1 MNDLKRARA
10 ERGWSQS
17 RLIAA
22 MEAEARRMQRSIA
35 EPSSLKTQLSRW
47 ENGHHTPDA
56 FYQELLGRV
65 YGKPAH
71 QLGFG
76 SDDTLGLEVGSTWEQ
91 CADSAVELWSG
102 DMERRTFLQ
111 SVAVASTAFSTP
123 VLTALIADPAS
134 SVTRSSGSRTVGGD
148 DIAFIRDVTGQLSQ
162 LDNKHGG
169 GHVRRAAL
177 SLLDDEVAPL
187 LRSGKFTDGTGRE
200 LLSAAA
206 ELTQLVGWMS
216 HDMGGHGVAQR
227 YLIQALGLARSAGDT
242 ALVAELLCAMSQQST
257 YVSDPQAADL
267 ARAARSVAERRGHI
281 SLVAESRIMEA
292 HAHARAGAS
301 ADCAVSLHEAEVALD
316 KADRGDEPHWIK
328 YFDHAYVAAKFGHC
342 FRELG
347 DHRNAIRF
355 AEQSLDMDGTYVRGQ
370 AFNLTL
376 LAHSQANAGDV
387 ASACAT
393 GQKAVAVAAKL
404 RSTRAV
410 AYLRDFRASLDYAEA
425 TAEVK
430 ELDQQLEPVLAA

>member
-1 MNDLKRARA
+1 
-10 ERGWSQS
+10 
-17 RLIAA
+17 
-22 MEAEARRMQRSIA
+22 MEAEARRMRRSIA

-56 FYQELLGRV
+56 FYQQLLARV
-65 YGKPAH
+65 YSKPAH
-71 QLGFG
+71 ELGFG
-76 SDDTLGLEVGSTWEQ
+76 GDDTIGLGVGSTWEQ

-102 DMERRTFLQ
+102 DMQRRTFLQ
-111 SVAVASTAFSTP
+111 SVAVATTAFSTP
-123 VLTALIADPAS
+123 VLTALIADPAA
-134 SVTRSSGSRTVGGD
+134 TIARSSGSRTVSAD
-148 DIAFIRDVTGQLSQ
+148 DVAFIRDVTGQLSQ

-177 SLLDDEVAPL
+177 SLLDDEVAPM
-187 LRSGKFTDGTGRE
+187 LRAGKFTDQVGRE

-242 ALVAELLCAMSQQST
+242 ALLAELLCAMSQQST
-257 YVSDPQAADL
+257 YISDPQGADL
-267 ARAARSVAERRGHI
+267 ARAARTIAERRGHV

-292 HAHARAGAS
+292 HAHARAGSS
-301 ADCAVSLHEAEVALD
+301 ADCAVALHEAEVALD
-316 KADRGDEPHWIK
+316 KADRSEEPHWIS
-328 YFDHAYVAAKFGHC
+328 YFDQAYVSAKFGHC

-347 DHRNAIRF
+347 DHKNAIKF
-355 AEQSLDMDGTYVRGQ
+355 AKQSLDMDNTYVRGH

-376 LAHSQANAGDV
+376 LAHAQANAGDV

-393 GQKAVAVAAKL
+393 GQQAVAVAAKL

-410 AYLRDFRASLDYAEA
+410 AYLRDLRASLDYAES
-425 TAEVK
+425 TPEVR
-430 ELDQQLEPVLAA
+430 ELDEQLEPVLAA